1 MKRRI
6 IKYLIFIFFLNFVQ
20 FSKLYSQ
27 LKIISPI
34 KYNYTAFNGD
44 KYSALLYEG
53 QYTNLIFTDTL
64 VHDDTTCTK
73 LSIML
78 DSVWS
83 YYYQM
88 SKTLPNTSSS
98 YNKKGNVAFVS
109 NTCGAG
115 CAFIGTGSL
124 EVGDANW
131 VNIFNNVKYVNNG
144 SVLKVAFYE
153 LGRNFYNS
161 KIDENLSVY
170 PFWIPEP
177 FANMGYL
184 NAIDYLGLYMKDQY
198 ENELGYKFDLIDRAN
213 EFILDTNVKLISDVY
228 TKDLYPN
235 AYGNSGFRPFFNSGL
250 LMKLCYEYG
259 ETFIK
264 NFYKELYLL
273 PKTNGDI
280 SEAYSNFCIASS
292 KAVNI
297 NLKNFFI
304 DGYKM
309 NLNLKRVDESL
320 ANLPLLKLKVFAND
334 NRAENYFKDSL
345 TIFRIKAFGSKGQKD
360 IKYKLYEGE
369 INNESKFIAT
379 SLNGIFYLPNKKF
392 DYKFW
397 IKINDGTDSIIS
409 NQLNYLYRCNLLKD
423 SSFEIKPN
431 SYPNN
436 VASSI
441 EFYGN
446 PYNSLLSAS
455 IDSNYKTNG
464 KFSLRFNHSFFK
476 NCGTLTNSDFPTID
490 YTASYVERFKGKYKV
505 SANILIKEKFETC
518 PGVVYGAGIGF
529 GLRNG
534 SFISYPAGTNN
545 LSATFQTISGIIDTK
560 DDPTSSP
567 KTSIFTIIS
576 SGIKGDGYVDAISL
590 KAVLPP
596 EQIKIIS
603 INTDTSNSSKSCFNQ
618 KDSIKILLD
627 SAQDIKEYNL
637 LISKDS
643 TFKFGVKN
651 ILNTFNYMFF
661 TPTDTGRYFLISY
674 GTNEFGDGTA
684 SSIKSIFI
692 NNIPSPPIISRD
704 TNSFLISNSAKGN
717 TWYKDGSAI
726 TDTTQKYKPATPGS
740 YSAKTT
746 TNGCTSVMSS
756 AYYYLVTDIINLSND
771 EFIKLAPNPFI
782 NQLNFDFIVKGY
794 QRLNLEVFDIA
805 TGTKVASQPNLTAGT
820 KITLGQLSAGTYVI
834 RVTSNDNKISYQ
846 FKMVKL

>member
-1 MKRRI
+1 MNRRI
-6 IKYLIFIFFLNFVQ
+6 IKFIIFIFFLNLVQ
-20 FSKLYSQ
+20 FSTLYGQ

-44 KYSALLYEG
+44 KYSTLLYEG

-64 VHDDTTCTK
+64 IHDDTTCTK
-73 LSIML
+73 LSLML

-98 YNKKGNVAFVS
+98 YNKKGNIAFVS

-131 VNIFNNVKYVNNG
+131 INIFNNVKYENNG
-144 SVLKVAFYE
+144 AVLKVAFYE

-213 EFILDTNVKLISDVY
+213 EFILDTNVKVISDVY

-320 ANLPLLKLKVFAND
+320 ASLPLLKLKIFSND
-334 NRAENYFKDSL
+334 KRAENYFKDSL
-345 TIFRIKAFGSKGQKD
+345 TIFRVKAFGSKGQKE

-369 INNESKFIAT
+369 INNESKLLAT
-379 SLNGIFYLPNKKF
+379 SENGVFYLPNKKF
-392 DYKFW
+392 DYNFW
-397 IKINDGTDSIIS
+397 VKISDGIDSIS
-409 NQLNYLYRCNLLKD
+409 TKQLKYLYRGNLLND

-436 VASSI
+436 ISTSL
-441 EFYGN
+441 EFYGK
-446 PYNSLLSAS
+446 PYNSLLSATR
-455 IDSNYKTNG
+455 DSAFKVSG
-464 KFSLRFNHSFFK
+464 KYSLRFNHDFFTS
-476 NCGTLTNSDFPTID
+476 CGDLTNNDFPTVD
-490 YTASYVERFKGKYKV
+490 FGVAYNEPFRGKYRV
-505 SANILIKEKFETC
+505 SAKIMINKKFESC
-518 PGVVYGAGIGF
+518 PNIVYGNGIHFGIRRSNFF
-529 GLRNG
+529 GLTELFNSESNSFKNYSVDYDTRTDTSKIMG
-534 SFISYPAGTNN
+534 SF
-545 LSATFQTISGIIDTK
+545 
-560 DDPTSSP
+560 
-567 KTSIFTIIS
+567 FTIIS
-576 SGIKGDGYVDAISL
+576 YGIKGKGFVDDISI

-596 EQIKIIS
+596 EQIKIIL

-627 SAQDIKEYNL
+627 SAQDIKEYHL

-651 ILNTFNYMFF
+651 ILNASNYMFF

-674 GTNEFGDGTA
+674 GTNEFGDGTT

-704 TNSFLISNSAKGN
+704 TASFLISNSSIGN
-717 TWYKDGSAI
+717 TWYKDGTAL
-726 TDTTQKYKPATPGS
+726 TDTTKKIKPTVPGS
-740 YSAKTT
+740 YTVKTT
-746 TNGCTSVMSS
+746 QNGCVSS
-756 AYYYLVTDIINLSND
+756 LSAPYYYLVTDIINLSKD
-771 EFIKLAPNPFI
+771 EFIKLAPNPFV
-782 NQLNFDFIVKGY
+782 NQLNFDYLVKGY
-794 QRLNLEVFDIA
+794 NKLNIEVFDISS
-805 TGTKVASQPNLTAGT
+805 GNIVASQPNLTAGT
-820 KITLGQLSAGTYVI
+820 KITFGQLTAGTYVI
-834 RVTSNDNKISYQ
+834 RVTSTDNKISYQ
-846 FKMVKL
+846 FKMVKM

>member
-1 MKRRI
+1 MNRRI
-6 IKYLIFIFFLNFVQ
+6 IKFIIFIFFLNLVQ
-20 FSKLYSQ
+20 FSTLYGQ

-44 KYSALLYEG
+44 KYSTLLYEG

-64 VHDDTTCTK
+64 IHDDTTCTK
-73 LSIML
+73 LSLML

-98 YNKKGNVAFVS
+98 YNKKGNIAFVS

-131 VNIFNNVKYVNNG
+131 VNIFNNVKYENNG
-144 SVLKVAFYE
+144 AVLKVAFYE

-184 NAIDYLGLYMKDQY
+184 NAIDYLGLYIKDQY

-213 EFILDTNVKLISDVY
+213 EFILDTNVKVISDVY

-235 AYGNSGFRPFFNSGL
+235 AYGNSEFRPFFNSGL

-292 KAVNI
+292 KAINI

-320 ANLPLLKLKVFAND
+320 ASLPLLKLKVFAND
-334 NRAENYFKDSL
+334 KRAENYFKDSL
-345 TIFRIKAFGSKGQKD
+345 TIFRVKAFGSKGQKE

-369 INNESKFIAT
+369 INNESKLLAT
-379 SLNGIFYLPNKKF
+379 SENGVFYLPNKKF
-392 DYKFW
+392 DYNFW
-397 IKINDGTDSIIS
+397 VKISDGIDSIS
-409 NQLNYLYRCNLLKD
+409 TKQLKYLYRGNLLND

-441 EFYGN
+441 EFYGK
-446 PYNSLLSAS
+446 PYISLLSAS
-455 IDSNYKTNG
+455 RDSNYKTNG
-464 KFSLRFNHSFFK
+464 KFSLRFNHSVFK
-476 NCGTLTNSDFPTID
+476 DCGNLTNSDFPTID
-490 YTASYVERFKGKYKV
+490 YTTSYVEPFKGKYKV
-505 SANILIKEKFETC
+505 SANIFIKEKYETC
-518 PGVVYGAGIGF
+518 PGVVYGSGIGF

-534 SFISYPAGTNN
+534 SFIRYPASTNN
-545 LSATFQTISGIIDTK
+545 VSASFQTISGIIDTK

-567 KTSIFTIIS
+567 KTGIFTIIS

-590 KAVLPP
+590 KAVLQP
-596 EQIKIIS
+596 EVVQIVS
-603 INTDTSNSSKSCFNQ
+603 INSDISNSTNVCFNQ

-627 SAQDIKEYNL
+627 SAQDIKDYHL

-643 TFKFGVKN
+643 TFKSGVKN
-651 ILNTFNYMFF
+651 IFNSHNYIFF
-661 TPTDTGRYFLISY
+661 NPTDTGRYFLVSY
-674 GTNEFGDGTA
+674 GTNEFGDGTT
-684 SSIKSIFI
+684 SSVKSIFI
-692 NNIPSPPIISRD
+692 NSIPSVPIITKD
-704 TNSFLISNSAKGN
+704 TANNLISNSAKGN
-717 TWYKDGSAI
+717 IWYKDGI
-726 TDTTQKYKPATPGS
+726 ILKDTAQKIKPTTPGS
-740 YSAKTT
+740 YTAKTT
-746 TNGCTSVMSS
+746 QNGCVSS
-756 AYYYLVTDIINLSND
+756 LSTPYYYLVTDIINLSKD
-771 EFIKLAPNPFI
+771 EFIKLVPNPFV
-782 NQLNFDFIVKGY
+782 NQLNFDFILKEF
-794 QRLNLEVFDIA
+794 QKLNLEVFDLA
-805 TGTKVASQPNLTAGT
+805 SSTRVASLPNLTAGSR
-820 KITLGQLSAGTYVI
+820 ITLGHLSAGTYVI
-834 RVTSNDNKISYQ
+834 KVTSTDNKISYQ